1 MLLSASS
8 AQNLKMKN
16 INKIKYLLHKWKNS
30 LEYFLGGAIMLF
42 LISYALQTFIL
53 KPILSISLSNTELAI
68 NSIVFAAFFSIYL
81 THFFRLE
88 TKTFDISNKDSFIDN
103 LNSKLLEISY
113 YPDKSI
119 NNLITYKC
127 KKIFQFNFLLY
138 DISVQIKDNNALIS
152 GPRAYINKIE
162 Q

>member
-1 MLLSASS
+1 M
-8 AQNLKMKN
+8 
-16 INKIKYLLHKWKNS
+16 
-30 LEYFLGGAIMLF
+30 
-42 LISYALQTFIL
+42 FI

-68 NSIVFAAFFSIYL
+68 NSIVFVAFFSIYL

-113 YPDKSI
+113 YPNKSI

-127 KKIFQFNFLLY
+127 KKIFQFNSLLY